1 MKKEVL
7 ADIVGWTGIV
17 LILLAYFLVSYKFVL
32 GDSLVYQLI
41 NLVGCFGTFYNAYFK
56 KSKPLMT
63 LQIVWGLIA
72 LISIVR
78 IYI

>member
-1 MKKEVL
+1 MERGGL
-7 ADIVGWTGIV
+7 ADYIGWVGIT

-32 GDSLVYQLI
+32 GDSLLYQGI

-78 IYI
+78 IYL

>member
-1 MKKEVL
+1 MNKGAF
-7 ADIVGWTGIV
+7 ADLVGWVGII
-17 LILLAYFLVSYKFVL
+17 LILLAYFLVSFNFVL
-32 GDSLVYQLI
+32 GDSLIYQLI
-41 NLVGCFGTFYNAYFK
+41 NVFGCFGTFYNAYFK